1 MRKSTLFIS
10 AMLTMFLMA
19 TMFGVVSAYQQI
31 VKNNA
36 AEAAKA
42 SAPVLAVAQP
52 APTVVPT
59 AQPLVV
65 TPEQATTIAVE
76 FLGDSNVYSV
86 ESVDYEGAPAYLVT
100 FSSGDLVYVSPMGEV
115 VANTKMEPVIVVAS
129 SGSNGGGNG
138 GGGWWWRRWKW
149 RRWVMM
155 MAITMIMMIMTMTT
169 TNKVILNGSQ
179 T

>member
-138 GGGWWWRRWKW
+138 GGGGGGGGG
-149 RRWVMM
+149 
-155 MAITMIMMIMTMTT
+155 
-169 TNKVILNGSQ
+169 NGGGGGDDDGDHDDHDDGDHDDDD
-179 T
+179 